1 MDSLEQTKAA
11 RGRLQPRFTRMDEDL
26 GLYLLEKF
34 AWQDTDN
41 RDVPNVESVT
51 TNFPRTFADKVVSS
65 LGTADRRFDIAAE
78 RTEDATLA
86 EDFVKFGLAQAEVN
100 LLKQLIFPLE
110 ESFDFGTSLRG
121 TIACRVI
128 LKRDGSKY
136 YFDIAPI
143 DARALVYEPGPNG
156 CALASIEGKKTAAE
170 IERDYGETLGK
181 SLFKQKKEAEVK
193 DIWTPT
199 HNVVYIDNKPV
210 RTIEHNL
217 GMNPILVVTC
227 PTAPHLAGRQD
238 AVKHEAESIYAPVR
252 DLYGVLN
259 KAASAWHTQNMMAI
273 LPPLQFISKEGRKA
287 STPPFGVAAT
297 VNIKFGEEFKRMP
310 ISDVTL
316 SHQAFFGQ
324 LAAWIQRGTMA
335 NIDYGE
341 LSFELS
347 ALAIKRLESAKDQVF
362 VPRLKAKKSMA
373 MLIADALI
381 FQFIMGGYH
390 TDLGD
395 LGEEIPFKPG
405 DFKNKRFMIQV
416 DYFTINP
423 DENVAD
429 MTIATTAKSI
439 GLPEEYIFK
448 RILHIEDYEGVI
460 RMRDRERIGNES
472 QTVRFYRYGKSL
484 LETGEEDDKL
494 EAELVLKEIGMTM
507 EQVAGATA
515 KPGLKQPASQPKPH
529 MSLGVPPVGTP
540 RKSEEEI
547 VGREEQRREGI
558 TRTEEG
564 RRSKEM
570 E

>member
-1 MDSLEQTKAA
+1 MELLEQAKIS
-11 RGRLQPRFTRMDEDL
+11 RERLNPRYLRMDEDL
-26 GLYLLEKF
+26 GRYLLEQFVWK
-34 AWQDTDN
+34 DTDG
-41 RDVPNVESVT
+41 RAVPNVENVT
-51 TNFPRTFADKVVSS
+51 ANAPRTFADKVVAN
-65 LGTADRRFDIAAE
+65 LGTAERRFDITSE
-78 RTEDATLA
+78 KTEDATLA
-86 EDFVKFGLAQAEVN
+86 EDFVKFGMAQSEKN

-110 ESFDFGTSLRG
+110 DSFDFGAALRG
-121 TIACRVI
+121 TIACRAI
-128 LKRDGSKY
+128 LWRDGNKY
-136 YFDIAPI
+136 YFDIVPI
-143 DARALVYEPGPNG
+143 DARALPYEPGKNG
-156 CALASIEGKKTAAE
+156 CALASIEGKQTAAE
-170 IERDYGETLGK
+170 IERDYGDKLGHWW
-181 SLFKQKKEAEVK
+181 SRPKEAEVK

-199 HNVVYIDNKPV
+199 HNVVYVDNKEV
-210 RTIEHNL
+210 RNVEHNL
-217 GMNPILVVTC
+217 GMNPVLVVPC
-227 PTAPHLAGRQD
+227 PTAPHFAGRAD
-238 AVKHEAESIYAPVR
+238 AVKHENESIYAPVR
-252 DLYGVLN
+252 ELYNVLN
-259 KAASAWHTQNMMAI
+259 KAASAWHTQNMMGI
-273 LPPLQFISKEGRKA
+273 LPPMQFISRDGRKA

-297 VNIKFGEEFKRMP
+297 ANIRFGEEFKKMP
-310 ISDVTL
+310 ISDVSL

-324 LAAWIQRGTMA
+324 LSAWIQRGTMA

-347 ALAIKRLESAKDQVF
+347 ALAIKRLEAAKDQVF
-362 VPRLKAKKSMA
+362 VPRLKAKKAMA

-381 FQFIMGGYH
+381 FQFIRGGYH

-395 LGEEIPFKPG
+395 LGEEIPFKPS

-416 DYFTINP
+416 DYFTVNP

-472 QTVRFYRYGKSL
+472 QVVRFYRYGKSL

-507 EQVAGATA
+507 EQVTGAA
-515 KPGLKQPASQPKPH
+515 KTQPLKQPVSQPKPPIA
-529 MSLGVPPVGTP
+529 LGMPPVGTP

-558 TRTEEG
+558 KRTEESE
-564 RRSKEM
+564 RSKEM
-570 E
+570 G